1 EAIAMNFSN
10 SAKIS
15 SSRMVPSMEWR
26 NLLPSSRRAVDIK
39 DHSFSPNSKI
49 ELFLFTSNYCIS
61 SVKKGSSRDERKFAI
76 FFHFENNKI
85 GRKGLIVLRDSFA
98 YKEYGIRLM
107 LAPRMAEL
115 SSIRKAAKM
124 LGFMLFK
131 LSTNMAFVS
140 AKSTSSINELN
151 GAYSVST
158 ATSHSSQAQVVY
170 SSLQVDNEDQEQID
184 QDDLEEMDLKWQVA
198 MLSMRVKRFYKKTRR
213 KLEFNGKEPVGFDKT
228 KVKCFNCHRRGH
240 FARDCRTA
248 RNIGNRGRDAENVGY
263 KGRYNGVTNFALMA
277 FTSNPSSSS
286 CSNSEEE
293 VTETVF
299 DNRSSKEE
307 NILANDRF
315 KKGKRFHVVPPPLT
329 WNYMPPKPDLSF
341 AGLDDSIYK
350 FTISETVTSLSKDEK
365 DAPKTSTAF
374 VEKPKEVR
382 TNAPLI
388 RE

>member
-1 EAIAMNFSN
+1 MNFSN

-107 LAPRMAEL
+107 LAP
-115 SSIRKAAKM
+115 
-124 LGFMLFK
+124 
-131 LSTNMAFVS
+131 
-140 AKSTSSINELN
+140 SINELN

-170 SSLQVDNEDQEQID
+170 SLQVDNEDQEQID